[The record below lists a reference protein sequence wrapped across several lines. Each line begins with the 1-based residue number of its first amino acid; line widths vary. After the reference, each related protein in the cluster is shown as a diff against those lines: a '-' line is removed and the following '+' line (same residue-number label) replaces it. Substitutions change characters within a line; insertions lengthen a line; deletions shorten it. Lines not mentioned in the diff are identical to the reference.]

1 MTTSSD
7 LKTSPNPSDERWH
20 ALSATISPESTD
32 VFGQWVS
39 DQLKELEARLGDFES
54 PRSVCHNLRG

>member
-20 ALSATISPESTD
+20 ALAATISPESTD